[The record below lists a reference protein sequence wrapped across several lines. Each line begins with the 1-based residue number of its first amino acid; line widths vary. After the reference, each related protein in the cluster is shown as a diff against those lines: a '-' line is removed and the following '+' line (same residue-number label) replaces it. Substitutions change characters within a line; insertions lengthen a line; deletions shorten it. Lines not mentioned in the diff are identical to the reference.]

1 MEESIGQSII
11 YNKNAST
18 RLDELIVCLSGCQN
32 VRTRAFHIVFHA
44 FTKRSAV
51 CTRVQTAFQRHLIP
65 SSVLPMTIVGHFS
78 HRLLNLSNHN
88 TTELSSFLFRIK
100 CIWRRKGYHTS
111 SCTVYSWKSFT
122 AGVLIA
128 VIKVS
133 HCIFFVFLIMLTAL
147 VVTHI
152 LSEMLYLT
160 DHRQSVELVD
170 SYCTNCCLTVS

>member
-1 MEESIGQSII
+1 MSWLSACPDA
-11 YNKNAST
+11 KTS
-18 RLDELIVCLSGCQN
+18 ELVHFISCFMHL
-32 VRTRAFHIVFHA
+32 
-44 FTKRSAV
+44 RSDLLFV
-51 CTRVQTAFQRHLIP
+51 LGWPSNRPTAFQRHLIP

-100 CIWRRKGYHTS
+100 CIWCRKGYHTS

-133 HCIFFVFLIMLTAL
+133 HCIFFVFLIILTAL